1 MLYDYNRYKANFGRK
16 FKNALEKRYPVTSES
31 RKEKGFRYRYT
42 DFCNDYSE
50 MIGTDKSVKS
60 RCDSW
65 KKPDCSAP
73 DIESLLEVC
82 SLLDCDPEYFLT
94 DQEYLRKDINN
105 ASKITGLSYEA
116 IELLHRMSDITNR
129 CYHINKENID
139 MLNLLLSS
147 YLNEL
152 TEEEIKQNQKGTV
165 YQTIFRYM
173 WGYINSSDFV
183 TYIDGEQETDIYIEN
198 KKDDYSEPIPVHL
211 VVPDLMEKRIIDELD
226 KFKKK

>member
-1 MLYDYNRYKANFGRK
+1 
-16 FKNALEKRYPVTSES
+16 
-31 RKEKGFRYRYT
+31 
-42 DFCNDYSE
+42 
-50 MIGTDKSVKS
+50 
-60 RCDSW
+60 
-65 KKPDCSAP
+65 
-73 DIESLLEVC
+73 
-82 SLLDCDPEYFLT
+82 
-94 DQEYLRKDINN
+94 
-105 ASKITGLSYEA
+105 
-116 IELLHRMSDITNR
+116 
-129 CYHINKENID
+129 